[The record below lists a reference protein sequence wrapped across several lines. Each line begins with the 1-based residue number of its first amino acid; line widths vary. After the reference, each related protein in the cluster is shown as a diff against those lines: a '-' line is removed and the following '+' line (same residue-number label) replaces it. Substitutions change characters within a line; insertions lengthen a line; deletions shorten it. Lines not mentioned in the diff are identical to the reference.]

1 MPRRL
6 GPVLFT
12 LFAVVLCANMAK
24 AQSTSGTDKY
34 ARLVKA
40 ANGSPALIDYHT
52 HLKGGLTIE
61 EVLAHTQ
68 ATGIVHGV
76 APNCGVG
83 FPITNDE
90 GIHKFLAEMRGQ
102 PVFLAMQA
110 EGREWVKMFSKEA
123 VARFDYVFSD
133 AMTFTDHRGQRVRLW
148 IKSEVEVPDAE
159 AFMEMYVAKI
169 VDVITREPI
178 DIYANPT
185 FLPEVIAADYDRLWT
200 KARMERVI
208 DAAAANGVAIEIN
221 ARYKLPK
228 APFIELAKAKGVKF
242 SFGTNNT
249 DRNLGQLEYC
259 QEMIRQCHL
268 TAADMFV
275 PKPDGQ
281 KPVQLKGFGRR
292 G

>member
-6 GPVLFT
+6 SLILFT
-12 LFAVVLCANMAK
+12 LFAIVLCAGLTR
-24 AQSTSGTDKY
+24 AQSPTGSEKY

-40 ANGSPALIDYHT
+40 PGGSPAMVDFHT
-52 HLKGGLTIE
+52 HLKGGLTID
-61 EVLAHTQ
+61 EVLAHTK

-76 APNCGVG
+76 APNCGVN

-90 GIHKFLAEMRGQ
+90 GIDKFLAEMRGQ
-102 PVFLAMQA
+102 PVFLGMQA

-148 IKSEVEVPDAE
+148 INSEVDVPDAE
-159 AFMEMYVAKI
+159 AFMETYVTKI
-169 VDVITREPI
+169 VGVITEEPI

-208 DAAAANGVAIEIN
+208 NAAVANGVAIEIN

-228 APFIELAKAKGVKF
+228 PPFIELAKAKGVKF

-259 QEMIRQCHL
+259 QEMIRHCHL

-281 KPVQLKGFGRR
+281 KRVQLKGFAR
-292 G
+292 